1 MKDNSTLKQRVHD
14 MTDKMK
20 NEATQESNTKNEI
33 TRLNKD
39 IQRKRTLIDDLQ
51 QKLKDKEKQLNE
63 VMGIIDLLV
72 SCYRSLQ
79 LLDKTNNVIA

>member
-14 MTDKMK
+14 ITDKMK
-20 NEATQESNTKNEI
+20 NEAIQDSSTKSEI

-51 QKLKDKEKQLNE
+51 QKLKAKEKQLNE
-63 VMGIIDLLV
+63 VMGMICTLLF
-72 SCYRSLQ
+72 LE
-79 LLDKTNNVIA
+79 L

>member
-63 VMGIIDLLV
+63 AMGIIDFIDVLLQKFAAP
-72 SCYRSLQ
+72 R
-79 LLDKTNNVIA
+79 